1 MFSSLHDQK
10 DHISRTGADAAS
22 RRHAAK
28 KTYPPPGRLPGQ
40 RSHRPR
46 RGAHADTITK
56 LGRSLIHHGPYNDR
70 IFLYH
75 LDLADLPGITD
86 RLLALAKDRGYPRI
100 FARIPA
106 PAHDHFVACGY
117 TPGARLP
124 GLFRGKVDGYY
135 MARYIDAPEG
145 DAARTDDVLAVAL
158 EKARKSAP
166 GSATLEP
173 GFAATS
179 IAPGDAP
186 ALASIYRD
194 IFETY
199 PVPIHDP
206 AYLAGEMQGSL
217 RCFCILDPGGRIASV
232 AAAEV
237 DVRARF
243 AEMTGF
249 ATLPDYRGRGFA
261 GYLLQRM
268 EEDMRSF
275 GVQTTFAVARARSY
289 PANITF
295 ARAGYAYAG
304 TLADCT
310 NICGSLEDMNI
321 WCRSL
326 TPLQG

>member
-10 DHISRTGADAAS
+10 DHIPRTGADAAS
-22 RRHAAK
+22 RRHATK
-28 KTYPPPGRLPGQ
+28 KTYPPPGRLPGR

-46 RGAHADTITK
+46 RSAHADTITK

-75 LDLADLPGITD
+75 LDLADLPEITD
-86 RLLALAKDRGYPRI
+86 RLLALANDRGYPRI

-106 PAHDHFVACGY
+106 PARDHFVACGY

-124 GLFRGKVDGYY
+124 GLFRGEVDGYY
-135 MARYIDAPEG
+135 MARYIDASEG

-158 EKARKSAP
+158 EKARKSAT

-206 AYLAGEMQGSL
+206 TYLAGEMQGSL

-237 DVRARF
+237 DARAKF

-268 EEDMRSF
+268 EEDMRSL
-275 GVQTTFAVARARSY
+275 GVQTTFAVARACSY

-326 TPLQG
+326 TSL

>member
-1 MFSSLHDQK
+1 ML
-10 DHISRTGADAAS
+10 

-28 KTYPPPGRLPGQ
+28 KTFPPPGRLPG
-40 RSHRPR
+40 RRPHRPR
-46 RGAHADTITK
+46 RGAHADITTR

-70 IFLYH
+70 IFLYQ

-86 RLLALAKDRGYPRI
+86 RLLELAKDRGYPRI

-117 TPGARLP
+117 TPGACLP

-135 MARYIDAPEG
+135 MARYTDAPEG
-145 DAARTDDVLAVAL
+145 NTAGIDDVLAVAL
-158 EKARKSAP
+158 EKARKNVADP
-166 GSATLEP
+166 VLEP
-173 GFAATS
+173 GFVDIP

-186 ALASIYRD
+186 ALASIYREV
-194 IFETY
+194 FETY

-206 AYLAGEMQGSL
+206 AYLAQEMQGSL
-217 RCFCILDPGGRIASV
+217 RCFCVLDPGGRIAAV

-237 DVRARF
+237 DAHAGF

-249 ATLPDYRGRGFA
+249 ATVPDYRGRGFA

-268 EEDMRSF
+268 EEEMRSL
-275 GVQTTFAVARARSY
+275 GVQTVFAVARARSY

-295 ARAGYAYAG
+295 ARAGYTHAG
-304 TLADCT
+304 ALAECV

-326 TPLQG
+326 TSDEATSPQG